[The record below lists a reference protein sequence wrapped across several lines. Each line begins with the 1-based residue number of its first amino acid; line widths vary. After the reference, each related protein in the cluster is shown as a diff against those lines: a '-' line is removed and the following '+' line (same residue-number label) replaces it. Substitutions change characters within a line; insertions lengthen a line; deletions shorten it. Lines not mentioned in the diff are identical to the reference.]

1 MLNIKQSIYHVC
13 ILLTISL
20 TVYGQIII
28 KWQVKLAGSLP
39 QENNE
44 KIQFIISLLFNPW
57 VISSFVGAFLAAISW
72 MVAMT
77 KLPLSYAYPFM
88 SLSFVLVVFLS
99 AIFFKE
105 PVTIPKTLGLAFI
118 VLGIIIGSKG

>member
-1 MLNIKQSIYHVC
+1 MNHLY
-13 ILLTISL
+13 ILITILL
-20 TVYGQIII
+20 TVYGQIVI
-28 KWQVKLAGSLP
+28 KWQVKLAGAFP
-39 QENNE
+39 QDNIE
-44 KIQFIISLLFNPW
+44 KFQYIIKLLLNPW
-57 VISSFVGAFLAAISW
+57 IVSSLTCAFLASLTW

-88 SLSFVLVVFLS
+88 SLAFILVMFLS

-105 PVTIPKTLGLAFI
+105 PITINKSLGLAFI